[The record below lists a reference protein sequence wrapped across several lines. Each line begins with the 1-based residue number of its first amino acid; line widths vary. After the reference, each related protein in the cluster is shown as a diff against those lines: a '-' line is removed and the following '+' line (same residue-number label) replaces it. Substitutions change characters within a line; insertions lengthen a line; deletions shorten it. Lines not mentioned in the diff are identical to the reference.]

1 MGARC
6 HPGGVQRAARWRRF
20 PGSLSCPLTDAAN
33 GFVGMTVQTK
43 TMKSVAA
50 SNAKPRRRL
59 ATIGLA
65 AGYVDVHPRTV
76 RRWIAAR
83 LPAYRVGPR
92 LLKID
97 LIGAEDMLR
106 RIAVWQPPAR

>member
-1 MGARC
+1 MATTTES
-6 HPGGVQRAARWRRF
+6 PANE
-20 PGSLSCPLTDAAN
+20 GSEVGTLSCPQTDAVD

-43 TMKSVAA
+43 TVKSVAA
-50 SNAKPRRRL
+50 SSAKPRRRL

-65 AGYVDVHPRTV
+65 AEYVDMHPRTV
-76 RRWIAAR
+76 RRWIAAGR

-97 LIGAEDMLR
+97 LNELEDMLR
-106 RIAVWQPPAR
+106 RIPVWQPPAR

>member
-1 MGARC
+1 M
-6 HPGGVQRAARWRRF
+6 
-20 PGSLSCPLTDAAN
+20 D

-43 TMKSVAA
+43 TVKSVAA
-50 SNAKPRRRL
+50 SSAKPRRRL

-65 AGYVDVHPRTV
+65 AEYVDVHPRTV
-76 RRWIAAR
+76 RRWIAAGR

-97 LIGAEDMLR
+97 LNELEDMLR
-106 RIAVWQPPAR
+106 RIPVWQPPAR